1 MSNGVNQCA
10 ACGDLWDDD
19 EPHVACRSDHGHD
32 PTDEAVALLKSIGL
46 DITYTDEGLRVVA
59 RRIMSIGGEDEQNRQ
74 YAAQSKNWTA
84 GYEQGVSDERE
95 RAAERVAAAYRLAWD
110 QSSRAMASLI
120 ISRTPSLLPV
130 AVTHEPAVHVA
141 AC

>member
-95 RAAERVAAAYRLAWD
+95 RAAERVAANKPDIRTIHSDYDEGYRDGSNDTYRLD
-110 QSSRAMASLI
+110 L
-120 ISRTPSLLPV
+120 
-130 AVTHEPAVHVA
+130 A
-141 AC
+141 AARGGDS